1 MEALMIYLLKASGI
15 LMLFYLVYQ
24 VFLKKET
31 FFRVNRHF
39 LLIGVIAAFVCPFI
53 IINTYVEITAI
64 PIAAS
69 NSLPANSSIEMSKSS
84 FNWLNLIY
92 TLYGIGISMLGLK
105 FIFQLLAIRKVI
117 RTNKSIKMDSYVYVE
132 TDNDLAPFS
141 FFRYIFY
148 NPDKFNP
155 LELEAILKHEHA
167 HSTQK
172 HSIDLL
178 IAHLVTIVMWANPFS
193 WLYKKNIE
201 QNLEYLADDTAIQ
214 SVTSDRAYK
223 YALLKVSG
231 NQFFTPI
238 TNNFYS
244 SLIKKRIVMLHKSKS
259 HKRNLLKMALILPA
273 LAVFLLSF
281 NTKTIYIPKAETD
294 TGAAYTTADDQKT
307 FKILIN
313 KDTTNEELEE
323 LKKDLSDKGIDFS
336 YTAVRNENKKIIE
349 LEIDMRSKSKGGKK
363 FRGSSSFDN
372 EGKPIDP
379 ITIVYD
385 EDSNS
390 FFMGDKKSK
399 HKVIHK
405 ETDINTW
412 VYSDDDEH
420 KHIEIKID
428 GDKEI
433 IIVNGKEVS
442 RQAFEEMEEEGKV
455 HSKHIRIEK
464 KGTAGTN
471 SNVLI
476 IKDTDDEDDIEVINA
491 DSSSFFFID
500 TDGDDENQLF
510 IIDGKESSKEEV
522 KSLSPDKI
530 ETIKVYK
537 GDKAV
542 EKYGKKAKDGVVDI
556 KTKKGN

>member
-1 MEALMIYLLKASGI
+1 MEALMIYLLKASGV
-15 LMLFYLVYQ
+15 LMLFYFVYQ
-24 VFLKKET
+24 AFLKKET

-53 IINTYVEITAI
+53 IINTYAEIAAI
-64 PIAAS
+64 PITAS
-69 NSLPANSSIEMSKSS
+69 DSFPANSSIEMSKSS

-92 TLYGIGISMLGLK
+92 ALYGIGISMLGFK

-117 RTNKSIKMDSYVYVE
+117 RTNKTIKMDSYVYVE
-132 TDNDLAPFS
+132 TDKDIAPFS

-148 NPDKFNP
+148 NPDIFNP

-214 SVTSDRAYK
+214 SVASDRAYK

-281 NTKTIYIPKAETD
+281 NTRTIYVPIEKASALLSAESLKTIE
-294 TGAAYTTADDQKT
+294 
-307 FKILIN
+307 ILIN
-313 KDTTNEELEE
+313 KDTTNEELEDI
-323 LKKDLSDKGIDFS
+323 KKDLATNGVDFS
-336 YTAVRNENKKIIE
+336 YTVVHNENNEIIA
-349 LEIDMRSKSKGGKK
+349 LEIDMRSKEKDGKK
-363 FRGSSSFDN
+363 IKGSASFDN
-372 EGKPIDP
+372 DGKAIDP
-379 ITIVYD
+379 VTIIYD
-385 EDSNS
+385 EDRNS
-390 FFMGDKKSK
+390 FFMGDMKSK
-399 HKVIHK
+399 HKIIHK

-412 VYSDDDEH
+412 VYSDDDKH
-420 KHIEIKID
+420 KHVEIKMDD
-428 GDKEI
+428 GKEI
-433 IIVNGKEVS
+433 IIVNGKKVT
-442 RQAFEEMEEEGKV
+442 RKAFDEMEEEDKV
-455 HSKHIRIEK
+455 HGKHIRIEK
-464 KGTAGTN
+464 KGTANGN
-471 SNVLI
+471 SNVFI
-476 IKDTDDEDDIEVINA
+476 IKHTDDEDDIEVINE

-500 TDGDDENQLF
+500 TDDDEDQLF
-510 IIDGKESSKEEV
+510 IIDGKESSIEEV

-530 ETIKVYK
+530 ETINVYK

-542 EKYGKKAKDGVVDI
+542 EKYGGKAKNGVVDI
-556 KTKKGN
+556 KTKKEK

>member
-15 LMLFYLVYQ
+15 LVLFYLVYQ
-24 VFLKKET
+24 AFLKKET

-39 LLIGVIAAFVCPFI
+39 LLMGVIAAFVCPFI
-53 IINTYVEITAI
+53 VINTYVEIAAI
-64 PIAAS
+64 PITAS
-69 NSLPANSSIEMSKSS
+69 NSFPANYPIEINKSS
-84 FNWLNLIY
+84 FNWLDLIY
-92 TLYGIGISMLGLK
+92 IVYGIGISTLGLK
-105 FIFQLLAIRKVI
+105 FIFQLMAIRKVI
-117 RTNKSIKMDSYVYVE
+117 RTNKTIKMDGYVYVE
-132 TDNDLAPFS
+132 TERDIAPFS

-148 NPDKFNP
+148 NPHKFNP

-178 IAHLVTIVMWANPFS
+178 VAHLVTIVLWANPFS

-201 QNLEYLADDTAIQ
+201 QNLEYLADHTAIQ
-214 SVTSDRAYK
+214 SVASDRAYK

-273 LAVFLLSF
+273 LSVFLLSF
-281 NTKTIYIPKAETD
+281 NTKTIYVPKSEADTDAAHTAAE
-294 TGAAYTTADDQKT
+294 DQKT
-307 FKILIN
+307 FEILIN

-336 YTAVRNENKKIIE
+336 YTAVRNANKKIIE
-349 LEIDMRSKSKGGKK
+349 LEIDMRSKTKDRKK
-363 FRGSSSFDN
+363 FRGSSSFGND
-372 EGKPIDP
+372 GKPIDP
-379 ITIVYD
+379 VTIVYD
-385 EDSNS
+385 EGNNS
-390 FFMGDKKSK
+390 FFMGNKTSK

-405 ETDINTW
+405 ETDSNTW

-420 KHIEIKID
+420 KRVEIKVDD
-428 GDKEI
+428 GKEI
-433 IIVNGKEVS
+433 IIVNGKKVS
-442 RQAFEEMEEEGKV
+442 RKDFEEMEEEDKAHGKHV
-455 HSKHIRIEK
+455 RIEK
-464 KGTAGTN
+464 KSATGRNTR
-471 SNVLI
+471 VFV
-476 IKDTDDEDDIEVINA
+476 IKDTDDIDDIEVISE

-500 TDGDDENQLF
+500 TDDSEDQLF
-510 IIDGKESSKEEV
+510 MIDGKESSKEEV
-522 KSLSPDKI
+522 KSLSPDEI
-530 ETIKVYK
+530 ETINVYK
-537 GDKAV
+537 GDKAA
-542 EKYGKKAKDGVVDI
+542 EKYGEKAKGGVVEV